1 MSEIYENRDYYKPIV
16 TPYDVELALNA
27 NHNKNLTFSY
37 DYNSFLTDNEILS
50 AQDSDRTDVS
60 LLTNTVR
67 SLGIDDNF
75 PESFSTH
82 NQIAVKSDGTVATS
96 DDFGAGYLSSRT
108 WKGLEQKLGQTEA
121 ELATEGRKGLA
132 QKYSNELNL

>member
-1 MSEIYENRDYYKPIV
+1 MSEIYDSRDFYKPIV

-27 NHNKNLTFSY
+27 NYNKNLKFSY
-37 DYNSFLTDNEILS
+37 DYNNFLNDSEIIC
-50 AQDSDRTDVS
+50 AQESDRTDVS

-67 SLGIDDNF
+67 SLGKEDNV
-75 PESFSTH
+75 PENSSSDK
-82 NQIAVKSDGTVATS
+82 QIAVKPDGTVATS

-132 QKYSNELNL
+132 EKYLNELNL